1 LANFHSHP
9 SKYFSRH
16 SLFSLF
22 SSLRSSGGAHLLRQQ
37 APSHGGSSPL
47 GRRISQ
53 PAHVYL
59 PPHRSFPGAGAG
71 SSSPGRAPFQQGRPG
86 PDGPCAAPPR
96 GHHGA
101 RRLSPS
107 SAAAASLVSHGAP
120 FNFHD
125 RHPSSSPSPRA
136 LSPCAQKF
144 QQQGLHSSSSST
156 LLFSLAQTSPMARC
170 SRRPRA
176 SPPWLATW
184 LPPCLRA
191 AAQCPVG
198 ACYVLDEMCSKPR
211 VVDFLQQPRRLC
223 AARCFVL
230 SSGQHAVDARRWLA
244 VFAQPHPRRR

>member
-22 SSLRSSGGAHLLRQQ
+22 SSLRSSGDAHLLWQQ

-47 GRRISQ
+47 GHRISQ
-53 PAHVYL
+53 PAHVHL

-136 LSPCAQKF
+136 LSPCC
-144 QQQGLHSSSSST
+144 
-156 LLFSLAQTSPMARC
+156 LAELAVLPA
-170 SRRPRA
+170 PR
-176 SPPWLATW
+176 
-184 LPPCLRA
+184 RA
-191 AAQCPVG
+191 AARPPLPPMVPRNSSSKDSTAAAARPSSPRWRKPLPWRAAADALEHPRHGSRPGFLPV
-198 ACYVLDEMCSKPR
+198 CVLLRSAPSVLAMCSTK
-211 VVDFLQQPRRLC
+211 C
-223 AARCFVL
+223 AASHA
-230 SSGQHAVDARRWLA
+230 SSISCSSPDVSARLA
-244 VFAQPHPRRR
+244 ALC